1 MQQLVFATN
10 NRHKLEE
17 VAAKLNGKIKLLS
30 LDDIGCH
37 ADIAETGQSFA
48 ANASIK
54 SRYVYDKYQLN
65 CFGDDSG
72 LEIEALNNE
81 PGIYSARYAGA
92 HGNHQA
98 NIAKVLDKLKDSDS
112 RKARFRTVISLI
124 WGGEEH
130 FFEGTVEGTIRHELS
145 GLDGFGYDPIF
156 EPDGYDITFAE
167 MSMDEKNIISHRGRA
182 MDQLIAFLNGQV
194 NS

>member
-10 NRHKLEE
+10 NQHKLEE

-30 LDDIGCH
+30 LNDIGCH
-37 ADIAETGQSFA
+37 DDIAEPGHTFA
-48 ANASIK
+48 ENASIK
-54 SRYVYDKYQLN
+54 SRYVYDKYQLS

-98 NIAKVLDKLKDSDS
+98 NIDKVLDKLEGHKN

-124 WGGEEH
+124 WNGEEH
-130 FFEGTVEGTIRHELS
+130 FFEGTVEGTIRRELS
-145 GLDGFGYDPIF
+145 GKDGFGYDPIF
-156 EPDGYDITFAE
+156 EPDGYGITFAE
-167 MSMDEKNIISHRGRA
+167 MSIDEKNRISHRGRA
-182 MDQLIAFLNGQV
+182 MDQLIIFLNDRA
-194 NS
+194 